1 MNITV
6 AGCGYIGLSNALLLS
21 QNHKVMVLDVVT
33 EKVAILNCSKSP
45 IIETENF
52 VVCYK
57 LPGIF

>member
-1 MNITV
+1 MNIIF
-6 AGCGYIGLSNALLLS
+6 ASDGYVGLSTTMLLS
-21 QNHKVMVLDVVT
+21 LNHKVMVLDVVT